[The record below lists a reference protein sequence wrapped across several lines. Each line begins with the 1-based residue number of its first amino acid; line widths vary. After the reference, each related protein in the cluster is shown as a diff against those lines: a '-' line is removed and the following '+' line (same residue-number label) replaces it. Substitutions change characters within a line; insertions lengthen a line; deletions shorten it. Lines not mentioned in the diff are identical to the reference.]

1 MEPERLYHR
10 LRADLRPTR
19 WITDLV
25 TDARVAVRNFG
36 RAPLF
41 TLICVCTLALGI
53 GANTAI
59 FSAADALLVQPLPY
73 RDSDRVVFTL
83 GWDLPSDEMRFN
95 VRASD
100 WVTWRDTTRSFEAV
114 SGYRP
119 LDLRLT
125 GDGQPARLQGYR
137 VTPNTFPLLGVEP
150 LLGRGFRESDGV
162 PGAPDVVVLGHPLWQ
177 TRYAADPTII
187 GRRLIL
193 DDRAVTVI
201 GVMPVGFAY
210 PQFNFAGDLWLPLSI
225 DAAALQADRQ
235 TSFSMVSVARLRPD
249 ISLGEAQAELSAI
262 YSRLETDHPQTNAGL
277 GVRVTPMQQLLAD
290 QLLSPLLLVMAAV
303 AVVLLIVCA
312 NVASLLLARASVRT
326 REMAIR
332 SALGAG
338 RFRLLRQLLTEAV
351 LLATVGGGLG
361 VLLTLW
367 GLGAL
372 QSAIPEFVASTV
384 PAVREI
390 GVDLRVLTF
399 SAGVSLLATL
409 LFGLAPAVTLSKT
422 AGAGRLA
429 RGTGRSPHRVLS
441 GLVVAEV
448 ALSTA
453 LLVGAGLTTRSL
465 WNVLQ
470 VEPGFDPRAL
480 SVLDLTMPASRYPDA
495 ASRAS
500 FLEQVI
506 AGAQTLPGVEAAAV
520 VNPCR

>member
-1 MEPERLYHR
+1 MFADTLTTRMEICPLEFERLYHR
-10 LRADLRPTR
+10 RCADLRPIR
-19 WITDLV
+19 WIADLV
-25 TDARVAVRNFG
+25 RDARIAVRNFG

-41 TLICVCTLALGI
+41 TLVCVSTLALGI
-53 GANTAI
+53 GADTAI

-83 GWDLPSDEMRFN
+83 GWDLPTDEMRFN
-95 VRASD
+95 VQASD

-137 VTPNTFPLLGVEP
+137 ITQNTFPLLGVEP

-162 PGAPDVVVLGHPLWQ
+162 PGASDVVVLGHPLWQ

-187 GRRLIL
+187 GRELIL

-201 GVMPVGFAY
+201 GVMPAGFAY
-210 PQFNFAGDLWLPLSI
+210 PQFNFAGDLWLPLRI
-225 DAAALQADRQ
+225 DAAALLADRR

-249 ISLGEAQAELSAI
+249 VSRDEAQTEMGAI
-262 YSRLETDHPQTNAGL
+262 YSRLEAEYPVTNAGL

-312 NVASLLLARASVRT
+312 NVASLLLARASVRS

-351 LLATVGGGLG
+351 LLATIGGGLG
-361 VLLTLW
+361 VLLTFW
-367 GLGAL
+367 GLGAV
-372 QSAIPEFVASTV
+372 QSAIPEFVVSTV

-390 GVDLRVLTF
+390 GVDLRVLMF

-422 AGAGRLA
+422 AGAGRLV
-429 RGTGRSPHRVLS
+429 RGTGSVDGRSPHRVLS

-448 ALSTA
+448 ALSTV
-453 LLVGAGLTTRSL
+453 LVVGAGLTTRSL

-480 SVLDLTMPASRYPDA
+480 SVRT
-495 ASRAS
+495 
-500 FLEQVI
+500 
-506 AGAQTLPGVEAAAV
+506 
-520 VNPCR
+520 